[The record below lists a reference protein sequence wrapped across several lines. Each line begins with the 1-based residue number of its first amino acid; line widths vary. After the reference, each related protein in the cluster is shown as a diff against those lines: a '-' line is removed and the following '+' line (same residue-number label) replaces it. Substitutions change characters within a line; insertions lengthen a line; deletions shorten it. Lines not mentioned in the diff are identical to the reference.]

1 MNTPDEALI
10 EQYFQNALS
19 GEALRVFE
27 QRLQSDE
34 AFAEA
39 VRLHA
44 AALQA
49 IQLEG
54 SAALRA
60 RLRERG
66 RQLDN
71 TARNRRPW
79 LWLLGILLA
88 LASVSGWWFSRSSE
102 ADPAKPVQNIPIE
115 TQQPDTFSIPTTPV
129 ETPKAPEE
137 PIEKK
142 LFAAH
147 FKPYRDPSIEP
158 ARRGA
163 ENLSPSEQFQ
173 ALYWNGRYREAL
185 QAFNNLSAATQT
197 NDNLRFLK
205 ANCLLE
211 QGKPGE
217 AEGLL
222 ISVLENNQTRF
233 YDQVAWYLAL
243 AHLGNDHNQA
253 ARLQLQKIAA
263 DARSPR
269 QADARQLLRQLK

>member
-1 MNTPDEALI
+1 MNTPDDELI

-19 GEALRVFE
+19 GEVLRVFE

-66 RQLDN
+66 RQLDS
-71 TARNRRPW
+71 TARNRKPW
-79 LWLLGILLA
+79 LWLLGVLFLMVVVI
-88 LASVSGWWFSRSSE
+88 GWWFSRTE
-102 ADPAKPVQNIPIE
+102 KPVPTLPVQNAPIPIQK
-115 TQQPDTFSIPTTPV
+115 TDTSSTPTTPV

-142 LFAAH
+142 LFAAA

-158 ARRGA
+158 ARRGG

-185 QAFNNLSAATQT
+185 QAFNNLSAATQN

-205 ANCLLE
+205 ANCLLAL
-211 QGKPGE
+211 GKAGE

-222 ISVLENNQTRF
+222 IRVLENNQTRF

-243 AHLGNDHNQA
+243 AQLGNNHNQA
-253 ARLQLQKIAA
+253 ARAQLQKIAA

-269 QADARQLLRQLK
+269 QAEAQQLLQQLK